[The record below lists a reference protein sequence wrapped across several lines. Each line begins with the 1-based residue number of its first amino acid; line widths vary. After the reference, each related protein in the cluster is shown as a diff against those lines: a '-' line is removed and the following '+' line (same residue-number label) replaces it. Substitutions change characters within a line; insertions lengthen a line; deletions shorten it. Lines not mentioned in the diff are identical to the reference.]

1 MRTKTMGSI
10 AVLVL
15 VAASLASAQ
24 SDRPAQERVATQ
36 ETRTNV
42 TVTGEVVSVSPTM
55 LTIRSSDGRNMN
67 FTVTRDWTTGAN
79 PVRVGD
85 RVRVEYRGEDTF
97 EAVVVSALRGAGEA
111 LEDAGEAVADAGEA
125 VADRLDPDDDNG
137 VQSRTAADPD
147 DSAALPETAG
157 PLPLLLLAGLSLLG
171 GGLGLSLRRS

>member
-1 MRTKTMGSI
+1 MASI

-15 VAASLASAQ
+15 AAASLVSAQ
-24 SDRPAQERVATQ
+24 SETAPATREPVVTQ

-55 LTIRSSDGRNMN
+55 ITIRSSDGRNMT
-67 FTVTRDWTTGAN
+67 FTVTRDWTTG
-79 PVRVGD
+79 PEPIRVGD
-85 RVRVEYRGEDTF
+85 RVRVEYRGTDKL

-137 VQSRTAADPD
+137 APRAQPQTAAD
-147 DSAALPETAG
+147 SELPATAG

-171 GGLGLSLRRS
+171 GGVALSARRS